1 MKVASERSSQSSQQG
16 WVLVIGLMVLVMLT
30 IIAMALMRTTLLEE
44 KMAGA
49 SRDINL
55 SFEAAES
62 GLRAIENFITSQ
74 PNDYWFNPEKEG
86 FYGEEVESSE
96 PHPFKETWTD
106 TNSAKISSLDT
117 SWTRPEGVT
126 LTPRYMIKK
135 ISEQTSGEINMSGY
149 GETDLTTKTVIFRI
163 TVRGTGGNNSTQTV
177 LQGHYAATY

>member
-96 PHPFKETWTD
+96 SHPFKET
-106 TNSAKISSLDT
+106 
-117 SWTRPEGVT
+117 
-126 LTPRYMIKK
+126 
-135 ISEQTSGEINMSGY
+135 
-149 GETDLTTKTVIFRI
+149 
-163 TVRGTGGNNSTQTV
+163 
-177 LQGHYAATY
+177 

>member
-1 MKVASERSSQSSQQG
+1 MNATSETADQSSQQG

-62 GLRAIENFITSQ
+62 GLRAIEDFITKQS
-74 PNDYWFNPEKEG
+74 NEHWFNPADAGYYAEG
-86 FYGEEVESSE
+86 IESSE
-96 PHPFKETWTD
+96 PHPFKETWTVA
-106 TNSAKISSLDT
+106 NSAKISSLDT
-117 SWTRPEGVT
+117 SWTQPTGVT
-126 LTPRYMIKK
+126 LTPRYTIKK
-135 ISEQTSGEINMSGY
+135 ISEKTSGEINMSGY

-163 TVRGTGGNNSTQTV
+163 TVRGTGGNDSTQTV